1 MGRCADTGDKAQD
14 AEVAWGDVAGG
25 GQMSVSV
32 SSKVFG
38 VCQPVV
44 LRIVLR
50 NVSEKPLPYVE
61 TGSDQFRFTVLDEQG
76 NEMPLT
82 KYGTMIQN
90 PLVAC
95 HFMRGINRLAPGGEA
110 EWTIVLNRFHDM
122 TVSGI
127 YSVQV
132 RRHVLPGNTRD
143 GELLP
148 LDRKAFPEVVSNLV
162 KVRIR

>member
-32 SSKVFG
+32 SSEVFG

-50 NVSEKPLPYVE
+50 NVSEKPLPYEE
-61 TGSDQFRFTVLDEQG
+61 TGPEQFRFTVLDEQG

-82 KYGTMIQN
+82 RYGTMIQDSRG
-90 PLVAC
+90 
-95 HFMRGINRLAPGGEA
+95 HSYMRGINRLAPGGEA

-148 LDRKAFPEVVSNLV
+148 LDRKALPEVVSNLV
-162 KVRIR
+162 KVRVR